1 MNGLRVTDV
10 AKLLDLLGEQGTVTV
25 VASPRMMTLNNEPS
39 IVRTEAMSF
48 SVTPQISGDSVLTL
62 SLTPIVKSPT
72 VIESDMLARVID
84 GETLVISGFTRD
96 REVKERK
103 AVGINGG
110 WFGRGT
116 VVTHKRVEL
125 VILLTAKIIAGVAAP

>member
-1 MNGLRVTDV
+1 
-10 AKLLDLLGEQGTVTV
+10 
-25 VASPRMMTLNNEPS
+25 
-39 IVRTEAMSF
+39 
-48 SVTPQISGDSVLTL
+48 
-62 SLTPIVKSPT
+62 
-72 VIESDMLARVID
+72 MLARVVD

-103 AVGINGG
+103 AVGVISGG

-125 VILLTAKIIAGVAAP
+125 VILLTAKIVAGVAAQ